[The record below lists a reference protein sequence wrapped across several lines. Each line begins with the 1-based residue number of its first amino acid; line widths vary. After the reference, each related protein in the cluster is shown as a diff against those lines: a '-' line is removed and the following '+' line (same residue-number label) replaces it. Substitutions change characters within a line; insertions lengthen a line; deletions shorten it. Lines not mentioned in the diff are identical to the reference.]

1 MSITQKAN
9 EYLLK
14 EAFGISS
21 GFLPATNWYIGLS
34 STQINSSGNVAPS
47 EPTSG
52 GYARVEMPRNSA
64 TWVYDSSEKCIKNGV
79 DITFPV
85 STGSSWGLF
94 QDIFIAKGSTINT
107 ADVWFR
113 ASLTPPIYVDADT
126 QVIIAP
132 GTFIISREN
141 I

>member
-9 EYLLK
+9 EYLLE
-14 EAFGISS
+14 EAFGVSS
-21 GFLPATNWYIGLS
+21 GCLPATNWYIGLS
-34 STQINSSGNVAPS
+34 STQINSSGNAAPS

-64 TWVYDSSEKCIKNGV
+64 TWVYDSSEKCIKNGI
-79 DITFPV
+79 DIAFPV
-85 STGSSWGLF
+85 SAGSSWGLF
-94 QDIFIAKGSTINT
+94 QDIFIAKGSIINT

-113 ASLTPPIYVDADT
+113 ASLTPPIYVDVDT
-126 QVIIAP
+126 QVRIAA

-141 I
+141 S